1 LRAYVIAVTFLLV
14 LLGGTGLYLQQRFSA
29 FAAADFTPPPATV
42 AAAQARSAPWRET
55 IEAIGTVRA
64 ARGILLSAETAGDV
78 TALHVRSGDDVQA
91 GQLLLSIDER
101 VEVATRQR
109 ILARLEL
116 AELLYERDASL
127 IRQKSIPQTQFD
139 QSRADLAAARA
150 ELAEIDAI
158 LRNKRVTAPFAG
170 RLGILQVRLGDYVAA
185 GTPLATLQDLS
196 ALEVDFSL
204 PDRHAPRLRAG
215 LTLSLHT
222 AAFPERTFRATLQ
235 ALDARVDEETR
246 NLNLR
251 AVIEDGE
258 GLLPGMFAR
267 LTLDLGSAPQRV
279 LVPETAVTYSLQG
292 DTVYV
297 IERDDQGLLVEPRVV
312 NSAGVR
318 DGQVAITRGLEAGE
332 QVVTAGQNKLYRGA
346 RVQIDDSVVF

>member
-1 LRAYVIAVTFLLV
+1 LRAYVIAVTLLLV

-170 RLGILQVRLGDYVAA
+170 RLGILQVRLGDYVEA

-204 PDRHAPRLRAG
+204 PDRYAPRLRPDSPCPCTPRHSPSG
-215 LTLSLHT
+215 RFGPRCRHWT
-222 AAFPERTFRATLQ
+222 RAST
-235 ALDARVDEETR
+235 RNTR

-267 LTLDLGSAPQRV
+267 LRMDLGSAPQRV

-312 NSAGVR
+312 SGR
-318 DGQVAITRGLEAGE
+318 CPRRTGGDHPRP
-332 QVVTAGQNKLYRGA
+332 
-346 RVQIDDSVVF
+346 